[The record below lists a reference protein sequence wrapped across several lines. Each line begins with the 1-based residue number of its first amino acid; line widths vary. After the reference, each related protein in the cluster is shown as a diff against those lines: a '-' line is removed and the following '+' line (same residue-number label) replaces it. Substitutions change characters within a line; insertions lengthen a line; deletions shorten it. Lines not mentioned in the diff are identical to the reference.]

1 MNDCSPHTL
10 LGRLYANTLERER
23 RLHFSSDAVL
33 QLFAVT
39 PAGETLLAE
48 LRESWSAYPTL
59 TGSANNEEWVLEI
72 LESAELPW
80 QKLRAGCIAVFEVHA
95 QRKRC
100 KITQVEQDLS
110 AGHVWR
116 LTLIPTGER

>member
-1 MNDCSPHTL
+1 MNVCSPHEM

-23 RLHFSSDAVL
+23 RLHFSPDAVL

-48 LRESWSAYPTL
+48 LSESWSAYPML
-59 TGSANNEEWVLEI
+59 TGSANSEEWMLEI
-72 LESAELPW
+72 LENANLPW
-80 QKLRAGCIAVFEVHA
+80 QKLRAGCLAVLEAHG

-100 KITQVEQDLS
+100 KISQVEQDLS